1 MLNDYAY
8 LYVEDDPFSRE
19 IMQMLMENVMDVRN
33 LTMFDDSANFIDHLK
48 SLQPIPDVIL
58 LDIHVKPHSGF
69 EMLKLVREDPAYQNS
84 KVIALTASVMNEEVA
99 KLRESGFDAAIAKPL
114 SMQTF
119 PDMIA
124 RVMSGETVWYV
135 A

>member
-1 MLNDYAY
+1 MLSDYAY
-8 LYVEDDPFSRE
+8 LYVEDDPFSRD
-19 IMQMLMENVMDVRN
+19 IMQMLMENVMDVQN
-33 LTMFDDSANFIDHLK
+33 LTIFDDSTNFIDQLK
-48 SLQPIPDVIL
+48 SLQPVPDVIL

-69 EMLKLVREDPAYQNS
+69 EMLKLVREDPTYTNS
-84 KVIALTASVMNEEVA
+84 KVIALTASVMNEEVT

-119 PDMIA
+119 PEMIA
-124 RVMSGETVWYV
+124 RIMSGETVWHV

>member
-1 MLNDYAY
+1 MLSDYAY
-8 LYVEDDPFSRE
+8 LYVEDDPFSRD

-33 LTMFDDSANFIDHLK
+33 LTMFDDSANFIDQLK
-48 SLQPIPDVIL
+48 SLQPVPDVIL

-69 EMLKLVREDPAYQNS
+69 EMLKLVREDPIYQNS

-119 PDMIA
+119 PEMIA
-124 RVMSGETVWYV
+124 RVMSGETVWHV
-135 A
+135 V

>member
-1 MLNDYAY
+1 MLSDYAY

-33 LTMFDDSANFIDHLK
+33 LTIFDDSTNFVDQLK

-58 LDIHVKPHSGF
+58 LDIHVQPHSGF
-69 EMLKLVREDPAYQNS
+69 EMLKLVREDPTYQNS
-84 KVIALTASVMNEEVA
+84 KVIALTASVMNEEVT

-119 PDMIA
+119 PEMIA

>member
-1 MLNDYAY
+1 MLSDYAY
-8 LYVEDDPFSRE
+8 LYVEDDPFSRD

-33 LTMFDDSANFIDHLK
+33 LTMFDDSANFIDQLK
-48 SLQPIPDVIL
+48 SLQPVPDVIL

-69 EMLKLVREDPAYQNS
+69 EMLKLVREDPTDQNS

-119 PDMIA
+119 PEMIA
-124 RVMSGETVWYV
+124 RVMSGETVWHV
-135 A
+135 V

>member
-1 MLNDYAY
+1 MLSDYAY
-8 LYVEDDPFSRE
+8 LYVEDDPFSRD

-33 LTMFDDSANFIDHLK
+33 LTMFDDSANFIDQLK
-48 SLQPIPDVIL
+48 SLQPVPDVIL

-69 EMLKLVREDPAYQNS
+69 EMLKLVREDPTYQNS

-119 PDMIA
+119 PEMIA
-124 RVMSGETVWYV
+124 RVMSGETVWHV
-135 A
+135 V

>member
-33 LTMFDDSANFIDHLK
+33 LTIFDDSTNFIDHLK
-48 SLQPIPDVIL
+48 LLQPVPDVIL